1 MGTSLYGVIPY
12 GKRLKMVEIFGYS
25 TKGIP
30 GIEIVGLKN
39 LARPIREKFV
49 YLGKTRSVECPLRRY
64 VLCVENALDDEKFNE
79 DELRHLEF
87 PLLLLYWSL
96 AGVVQIGNLSDCFA
110 SGRIDPH
117 GILRPFDFPDEAL
130 HWLAAKGARSPLRL
144 LAPRDKEL
152 PEGLYKLPI
161 EDVMEPLYRLDRE
174 SAGEFHMA
182 RS

>member
-30 GIEIVGLKN
+30 GLEIVGLKN

-49 YLGKTRSVECPLRRY
+49 YLGKTHRISCPLRRY
-64 VLCVENALDDEKFNE
+64 VLCVESALDTEKFTE
-79 DELRHLEF
+79 EELRYLEF

-96 AGVVQIGNLSDCFA
+96 AGVVQIGNLNDCFA

-117 GILRPFDFPDEAL
+117 GVLRSFEYPEEAL
-130 HWLAAKGARSPLRL
+130 YWLAARGERKPLRL
-144 LAPRDKEL
+144 LAPREL
-152 PEGLYKLPI
+152 EVPEGLYKLPI

-174 SAGEFHMA
+174 SAGQFDMA